1 MCLCKLVMTHDS
13 LLIVRFVF
21 FQPWL
26 LWVFLFYASP
36 VLRFNLQSAN
46 KRCGLP
52 LALPLHAKKLYQGLP
67 LPGGEKEAQACRAGG
82 GFFPH
87 SKVL

>member
-36 VLRFNLQSAN
+36 VLRFNLQSAFLEKVPLSASSSPFPFK
-46 KRCGLP
+46 KRCSGHWAGSVAP
-52 LALPLHAKKLYQGLP
+52 LSVPCLMVP
-67 LPGGEKEAQACRAGG
+67 R
-82 GFFPH
+82 
-87 SKVL
+87 